1 MIDMLVQKP
10 ASALLDSAGASPAGH
25 SPRWAD
31 PLLNSMDLREAVRL
45 LRRRLPLLAG
55 MVVAG
60 FVLGLL
66 VALVI
71 TPQYRARAVVMLDL
85 RRANVVDSGAV
96 VSRLPA
102 ENTALRSEM
111 DIIAS
116 RAIVD
121 RVIDKLDLTKDP
133 EWVTQSWWGRLN
145 PVSWF
150 TPSTPTQEQATR
162 LRTQVADSIVKKL
175 GVENDGRSFS
185 INISFESRD
194 PAKAA
199 QVANAFA
206 DEYLVDQLEAK
217 YEAAARATRWLEDR
231 LKTIKE
237 QVEVSEKAVEAFR
250 EKSKLIDIEGTTI
263 SARQMEDINIQ
274 LTQARGETS
283 QAEARLRSVQNMV
296 QSKDGISGA
305 ADVLASPLIQKLRE
319 QEAELRSREGE
330 MASRYGNLHPKMIKI
345 RAESRE
351 LQNKI
356 AEEVHKIVQG
366 LANQVEIARAKEKQL
381 EEELQKLEGR
391 AGVEMK
397 DSVTLRQLQ
406 READANRALYEN
418 FLNRFKQTSEQQS
431 LQTPDARIIARAEKP
446 IYPAYP
452 LKLLFALAGALFGGL
467 LGLLLAYLIEYFD
480 HGFRSAAQIEEMTGL
495 PVIGLVPS
503 LEGISARSVEDY
515 VVDKPLSAYSEALRT
530 VRTAI
535 HFSNV
540 DNPPKT
546 VMVTSAMPKEGK
558 TSFCLS
564 MGRSLAK
571 AGNKVLL
578 IDADLRRPRM
588 ADVIGLSKKNGGLA
602 ALLAGDKKLKDVL
615 RPDPVVRGL
624 DYIPAVGKTPN
635 AQDLLGSQQMQKILH
650 DVATHY
656 DLVIVDTPPILAVS
670 DAAMAARVVDT
681 TLFIVRWASTP
692 RETSVEAVKRL
703 RTFGCK
709 IAGVVVT
716 QINVS
721 EHAKY
726 GEGYYHKGYEDYY
739 AN

>member
-1 MIDMLVQKP
+1 MLTQKDLGALPEKTPESLSVQK
-10 ASALLDSAGASPAGH
+10 
-25 SPRWAD
+25 RWVD
-31 PLLNSMDLREAVRL
+31 PFLGNMDLREAVRM
-45 LRRRLPLLAG
+45 LRRRMPLITG
-55 MVVAG
+55 MIVAG
-60 FVLGLL
+60 SLLGLL
-66 VALVI
+66 VALVM
-71 TPQYRARAVVMLDL
+71 TPQYRAAAVVMLDL
-85 RRANVVDSGAV
+85 RRANVIDTGSV

-111 DIIAS
+111 DIISS
-116 RAIVD
+116 RAIIN

-133 EWVTQSWWGRLN
+133 EFSGRGLLSKLN

-150 TPSTPTQEQATR
+150 FPSRPTQEELSR
-162 LRTQVADSIVKKL
+162 IRTKTAENISRRL
-175 GVENDGRSFS
+175 GVSNDGRSFS
-185 INISFESRD
+185 IVISFKSRN
-194 PAKAA
+194 PARAA
-199 QVANAFA
+199 EIANAFA

-217 YEAAARATRWLEDR
+217 YEFAVRASKWLEER
-231 LKTIKE
+231 LKKIKE
-237 QVEVSEKAVEAFR
+237 QVEVSEKAVQAFR
-250 EKSKLIDIEGTTI
+250 EKSKLIDIDGATI
-263 SARQMEDINIQ
+263 AARQMEDINIQ

-283 QAEARLRSVQNMV
+283 QAEARLRSVQNMLN
-296 QSKDGISGA
+296 SKEGVTGA
-305 ADVLASPLIQKLRE
+305 ADVLASPLIQRLRE
-319 QEAELRSREGE
+319 QEAELRSREAE
-330 MASRYGNLHPKMIKI
+330 MASRYGNLHPKMIKV

-356 AEEVHKIVQG
+356 SEEVHKIIQG

-381 EEELQKLEGR
+381 EAELQKLENR
-391 AGVEMK
+391 AAVEMK

-418 FLNRFKQTSEQQS
+418 FLNRFKQTSEQQN
-431 LQTPDARIIARAEKP
+431 LQTADSRIIARAEAP
-446 IYPAYP
+446 IDPAYP
-452 LKLLFALAGALFGGL
+452 VKWLFALIGALFGGV
-467 LGLLLAYLIEYFD
+467 LGLFAAYLIEYFD
-480 HGFRSAAQIEEMTGL
+480 HGFRNAAMVEELTGL

-503 LEGISARSVEDY
+503 LEGVSSRSVEDY

-546 VMVTSAMPKEGK
+546 VMVTSSMPKEGK

-571 AGNKVLL
+571 AGNKILL

-588 ADVIGLSKKNGGLA
+588 AEIVGISKKSGGLA
-602 ALLAGDKKLKDVL
+602 ALLAGSKKLKDVL

-624 DYIPAVGKTPN
+624 DYIPATGKTPN
-635 AQDLLGSQQMQKILH
+635 AQDLLGSQQMQKLLN
-650 DVATHY
+650 DVSSHY

-670 DAAMAARVVDT
+670 DAAMVSRLVDT
-681 TLFIVRWASTP
+681 TLFIVRWATTP
-692 RETSVEAVKRL
+692 RETVVEAVKRL
-703 RTFGCK
+703 KTFGCK
-709 IAGVVVT
+709 IAGAIMT

>member
-1 MIDMLVQKP
+1 MMSMLVQKP
-10 ASALLDSAGASPAGH
+10 TSALLEGAGASLMPR
-25 SPRWAD
+25 SRWAD
-31 PLLNSMDLREAVRL
+31 PLLNNMDLREAVRL

-55 MVVAG
+55 MVAAG
-60 FVLGLL
+60 LVVGLL
-66 VALVI
+66 VALVM
-71 TPQYRARAVVMLDL
+71 TPQYRSKAVVMLDL
-85 RRANVVDSGAV
+85 RRSNVVEGGAV
-96 VSRLPA
+96 GSRLPA

-121 RVIDKLDLTKDP
+121 RVIDKLNLTNDP
-133 EWVTQSWWGRLN
+133 EWISQPWWSRLN

-150 TPSTPTQEQATR
+150 VPKKPTQEQVERT
-162 LRTQVADSIVKKL
+162 RTQVAESIIKRL
-175 GVENDGRSFS
+175 SVENDGRSYS
-185 INISFESRD
+185 IIISFESRD

-199 QVANAFA
+199 LVANGFA

-231 LKTIKE
+231 LKTIKQ

-250 EKSKLIDIEGTTI
+250 EKSKLIDIEGTTL
-263 SARQMEDINIQ
+263 SARQMEDTNIQ

-283 QAEARLRSVQNMV
+283 QAEARLRSIQGMV
-296 QSKDGISGA
+296 QSKDGVSGA

-330 MASRYGNLHPKMIKI
+330 MASRYGSLHPKMIKM

-351 LQNKI
+351 LQSKI
-356 AEEVHKIVQG
+356 AEEVHKVVQG
-366 LANQVEIARAKEKQL
+366 LSNQVEIARAKEKQM
-381 EEELQKLEGR
+381 ETELQKLEGR

-418 FLNRFKQTSEQQS
+418 FLSRFKQTSEQQS
-431 LQTPDARIIARAEKP
+431 LQMADARIIARAEKP
-446 IYPAYP
+446 IDPAYP
-452 LKLLFALAGALFGGL
+452 LKLVFALVGAIFGAL
-467 LGLLLAYLIEYFD
+467 LGLFLAYLIEYFD
-480 HGFRSAAQIEEMTGL
+480 HGFRNAAQIEEMTGL

-571 AGNKVLL
+571 AGNKILL

-624 DYIPAVGKTPN
+624 DYIPAMGKTPN

-650 DVATHY
+650 EVSAHY
-656 DLVIVDTPPILAVS
+656 DLVIIDTPPILAVS
-670 DAAMAARVVDT
+670 DAAMAARAVDT
-681 TLFIVRWASTP
+681 TIFIVRWASTP
-692 RETSVEAVKRL
+692 RETSVEALKRL
-703 RTFGCK
+703 RAFGCK

-716 QINVS
+716 QINVA